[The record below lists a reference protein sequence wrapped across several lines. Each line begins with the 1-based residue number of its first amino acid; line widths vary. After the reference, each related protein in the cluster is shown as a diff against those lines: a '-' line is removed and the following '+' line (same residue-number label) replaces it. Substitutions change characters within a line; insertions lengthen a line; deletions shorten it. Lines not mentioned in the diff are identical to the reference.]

1 MTEPTNPPAAASVP
15 FAQLERLLAVVL
27 TEADEDPL
35 RFHRLQALAGQVLAV
50 PPDDV
55 DEALFALFQR
65 ATRLSERYSVRHA
78 LACALVGDLT
88 AQQLGWPVDE
98 RRVLAAAALSMNLSM
113 TALQNDLAHRDRPLT
128 PDQREAVQTH
138 AARSAGMLRAG
149 GVADALW
156 LAVVERHHGSGGW
169 GLTLATLEPAE
180 RLAHVLQRVDVFL
193 AKLSPRAGR
202 KGLLSP
208 AAAREACVG
217 PDGRPDTVDA
227 AILRVVGFYPPGT
240 WVRLANGEFGVALE
254 RGARADQPLVAGVAD
269 ERRQPLAV
277 PRLRRT
283 EEAEHRVQGACRTD
297 EVRLPYGQELLWSLR
312 RG

>member
-1 MTEPTNPPAAASVP
+1 MNDPTRPPAASP
-15 FAQLERLLAVVL
+15 SFAQLERLLAVVL
-27 TEADEDPL
+27 IEAEDDPL
-35 RFHRLQALAGQVLAV
+35 RFPRLQALGEQVLAV
-50 PPDDV
+50 VPEDT
-55 DEALFALFQR
+55 DEALFSLFQR
-65 ATRLSERYSVRHA
+65 ATRLSERYSVAHA
-78 LACALVGDLT
+78 LACALVGDLA
-88 AQQLGWPVDE
+88 AQQLGWPVEE
-98 RRVLAAAALSMNLSM
+98 RRVLAASALSMNVGM
-113 TALQNDLAHRDRPLT
+113 TALQNELAHRDRALT
-128 PDQREAVQTH
+128 PEQREAVQTH
-138 AARSAGMLRAG
+138 AARSAGVLRAG
-149 GVADALW
+149 GVTAALW
-156 LAVVERHHGSGGW
+156 LAVVERHHVSGGW
-169 GLTLATLEPAE
+169 ALPLASLEPAD
-180 RLAHVLQRVDVFL
+180 RLAHLLQRVDVFL

-217 PDGRPDTVDA
+217 PDGRPDPVGA
-227 AILRVVGFYPPGT
+227 AIMRVVGFYPPGT

-283 EEAEHRVQGACRTD
+283 DEPEHRVQGACRTD